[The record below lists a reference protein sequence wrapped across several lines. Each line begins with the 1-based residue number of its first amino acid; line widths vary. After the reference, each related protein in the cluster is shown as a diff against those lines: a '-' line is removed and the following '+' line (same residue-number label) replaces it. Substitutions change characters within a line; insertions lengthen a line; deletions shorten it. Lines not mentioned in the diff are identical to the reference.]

1 MGYLG
6 LLVYFFMDYLRPG
19 YYVPALEL
27 IHLNALVPLVIILAT
42 LALKTPVSNMESLR
56 EVNTRLV
63 GGFFFVIFV
72 SLIFATVTERAY
84 KVFEM
89 VLGYVLIYWALTRQI
104 GDYDRVKGIFKALI
118 LVHVTVA
125 LLNPVMF
132 TDPEGRHGITSGA
145 FIGDGND
152 YALSVNICIPFCLFL
167 LQESRSKIAKFG
179 WLAMLLLLV
188 VAIVATK
195 SRGGT
200 VALAAMGLHYWL
212 KSERKAMTAS
222 VFAVVVAVI
231 LVVAPPSYFERMG
244 TITDTEESSAQGRI
258 TAWTEGV
265 YMAVRN
271 PLLGAGVGHFG
282 VAFGAAQGGRWMT
295 AHSIYFLV
303 LGELGLPG
311 ISLLLAIIFVNL
323 AVNRRLMREAERLP
337 PEQAARAKSLLM
349 CTSASLIAFA
359 SGGAFLSAAYYPH
372 IYVLCGLLAA
382 SRHIVR
388 VELEAPHGL
397 AAGPQVLTVPTGVA
411 PLRPGHLSPEWRP
424 RPVFGASRAMSH
436 SHRG

>member
-1 MGYLG
+1 MGYLF
-6 LLVYFFMDYLRPG
+6 LLLYFFMDYLRPG
-19 YYVPALEL
+19 YYLPAIEV
-27 IHLNALVPLVIILAT
+27 IHLNALVPLTIIVAT
-42 LALKTPVSNMESLR
+42 LTLKTPVSNAESLR

-63 GGFFFVIFV
+63 GGFLAVIFV
-72 SLIFATVTERAY
+72 SLLFATVTERAY

-104 GDYDRVKGIFKALI
+104 GDVDRLKGIFKALI

-152 YALSVNICIPFCLFL
+152 YALSVNLCIPFCLFL
-167 LQESRSKIAKFG
+167 LQQSKKKIVKLA
-179 WLAMLLLLV
+179 WLSMLLLLV

-212 KSERKAMTAS
+212 KSERKVMTAG
-222 VFAVVVAVI
+222 VFAAVVLMI

-258 TAWTEGV
+258 VAWTEGV
-265 YMAVRN
+265 KMAVRN
-271 PLLGAGVGHFG
+271 PILGAGVGHFG

-311 ISLLLAIIFVNL
+311 ITLLLAIIFVNL
-323 AVNRRLMREAERLP
+323 SVNRRLMRRAESLP
-337 PEQAARAKSLLM
+337 PEEAFRAKSVLM

-372 IYVLCGLLAA
+372 LYILCGLLAA
-382 SRHIVR
+382 GRHIVR
-388 VELEAPHGL
+388 VQLETHATARTAPHGELVPAL
-397 AAGPQVLTVPTGVA
+397 ATPPVRAGHV
-411 PLRPGHLSPEWRP
+411 SPEWRP
-424 RPVFGASRAMSH
+424 RPVLGASRAMT
-436 SHRG
+436 HRG